1 MMSPQDYIDSIKEK
15 LAQSTAI
22 QAYTIVTEMVLP
34 DRGYFRIRFTL
45 INGDFVE
52 ATEFFFLRANGIEQ
66 QRYRYQ
72 WMDSQQVVLKKRWDN
87 APHFPEIDTYPHHVH
102 VNSEDNVLASRM
114 LGIGELIDLLEQEIV
129 V

>member
-1 MMSPQDYIDSIKEK
+1 
-15 LAQSTAI
+15 
-22 QAYTIVTEMVLP
+22 MVLP